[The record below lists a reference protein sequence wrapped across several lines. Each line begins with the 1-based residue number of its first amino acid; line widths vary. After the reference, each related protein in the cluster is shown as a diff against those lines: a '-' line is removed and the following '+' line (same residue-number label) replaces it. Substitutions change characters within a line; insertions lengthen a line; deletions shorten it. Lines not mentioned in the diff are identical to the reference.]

1 MQGMASGLQHL
12 GAGTS
17 AIVSQSE
24 GEELVVVDSPS
35 PSYEDGFQRVTD
47 PASETGFTP
56 SLDSDRHAR
65 IDGQCLRDEL
75 PGDKLIKKF
84 PRITE
89 RR

>member
-1 MQGMASGLQHL
+1 MQGMPSELQHL

-17 AIVSQSE
+17 AIVSQPE

-35 PSYEDGFQRVTD
+35 PSYEESFQKGTE
-47 PASETGFTP
+47 PASDMGFTP
-56 SLDSDRHAR
+56 FLGSDHHAR

-75 PGDKLIKKF
+75 PGDKLIKKL